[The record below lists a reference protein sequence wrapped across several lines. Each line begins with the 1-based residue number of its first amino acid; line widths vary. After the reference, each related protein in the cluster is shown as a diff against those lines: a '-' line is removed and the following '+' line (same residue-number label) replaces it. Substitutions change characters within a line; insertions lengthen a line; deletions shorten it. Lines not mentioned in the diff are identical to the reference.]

1 MSELSWEG
9 KGATKM
15 LPIGPEISRIPS
27 LDLAP
32 WAMYQP
38 DVLTE
43 QTGQAPHP
51 PTLSEWGSARHR
63 LKFETSI

>member
-1 MSELSWEG
+1 MSELSWKG
-9 KGATKM
+9 KGVTKM
-15 LPIGPEISRIPS
+15 LPIGPGISRIPS

-43 QTGQAPHP
+43 QTGRALTPQLCQNGDLQG
-51 PTLSEWGSARHR
+51 TG
-63 LKFETSI
+63 